1 MGPSFWSI
9 LFCKIPEF
17 LEVEAVNQNFVSLDS
32 ESIQIK
38 ESKKLGFTFSIEMN
52 QIDLISWSIWVIWI
66 ILAKRVG
73 QIWLI

>member
-1 MGPSFWSI
+1 MGLSLWSI

-38 ESKKLGFTFSIEMN
+38 ESKKLGFTFSIEMRTK
-52 QIDLISWSIWVIWI
+52 LISSHG
-66 ILAKRVG
+66 LFG
-73 QIWLI
+73 